1 LLGQGDEVN
10 DRTERRNVPVRSA
23 AAPTDLE
30 RRSLQNEL
38 DEVRA
43 ELAEE
48 RSRRLVAEALAQE
61 RATALEHARVAL
73 KALEALA
80 AVVSADDE
88 RAKKAVVEPP
98 KPRGQWLK

>member
-1 LLGQGDEVN
+1 M
-10 DRTERRNVPVRSA
+10 TVRSA
-23 AAPTDLE
+23 ASPPDVE
-30 RRSLQNEL
+30 RLSLQAEVDEL
-38 DEVRA
+38 RT

-48 RSRRLVAEALAQE
+48 RSRRLVAEALAEE

-88 RAKKAVVEPP
+88 RAKKAAEPA